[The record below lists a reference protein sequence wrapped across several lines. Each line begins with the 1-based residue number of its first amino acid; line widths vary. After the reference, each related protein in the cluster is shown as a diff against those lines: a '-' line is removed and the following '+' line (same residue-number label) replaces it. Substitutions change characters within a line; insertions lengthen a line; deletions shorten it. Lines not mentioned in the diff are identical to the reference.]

1 MKPWRWIRAG
11 AAPALAVLVV
21 WITIAYRSTLNAA
34 QSRISTGSSIAQTQC
49 GPIEYASRG
58 EGPPLLIVHGAGGG
72 FDQGLMLGEPFA
84 ETEEPGG
91 QCRWV

>member
-11 AAPALAVLVV
+11 TAPALAVLVM
-21 WITIAYRSTLNAA
+21 WITIAYRDTLNAA

-58 EGPPLLIVHGAGGG
+58 QGPPILVVHGAGGG
-72 FDQGLMLGEPFA
+72 FDQGLMLGEPL
-84 ETEEPGG
+84 PGL
-91 QCRWV
+91 